1 MLDASV
7 VALADADAR
16 GVPVGPILDRTR
28 ERDEAAHAFVRAYQP
43 YQWPVDAVTDVKVA
57 PFQVLA
63 GEGRTFLDRDHGWHL
78 AIADR
83 LAAADPD
90 VIRTTERVLVDVTD
104 ETSQAAAIDWW
115 TG

>member
-1 MLDASV
+1 ME
-7 VALADADAR
+7 
-16 GVPVGPILDRTR
+16 PILDRTR

-43 YQWPVDAVTDVKVA
+43 YQWPVDTVTDVKVA

-90 VIRTTERVLVDVTD
+90 VIQTTGGSGRRHRRDVAGRRDRLVDGADVG
-104 ETSQAAAIDWW
+104 W
-115 TG
+115 G